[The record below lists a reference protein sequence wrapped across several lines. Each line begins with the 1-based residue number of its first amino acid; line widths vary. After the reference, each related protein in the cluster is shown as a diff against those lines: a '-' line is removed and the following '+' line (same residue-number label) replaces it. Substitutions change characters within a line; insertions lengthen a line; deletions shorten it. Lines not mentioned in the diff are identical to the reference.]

1 MEGFFNIFIC
11 SSTYKCT
18 NTAQIHSHHICM
30 YFDGSSCSFQRL
42 LVCCTRGHKVY
53 IRNSMYY
60 YECLRTNTDYV
71 LVSIYSIICTY
82 MFAYVSLRQYTN
94 VTERSRTTFIYVS
107 IHSNMQICWT
117 TYHHDVTYLAV
128 FSYAYNIRILLP
140 IHTYQHGYIRV
151 TRIYIQI
158 RTKKNVEKYI
168 QKYVD
173 AIHTIIQ
180 TILYIYTCHYGSEIS
195 IRANTYKTVY

>member
-1 MEGFFNIFIC
+1 
-11 SSTYKCT
+11 
-18 NTAQIHSHHICM
+18 M
-30 YFDGSSCSFQRL
+30 YFDGSRCSFQRL
-42 LVCCTRGHKVY
+42 LVCCTQGHYVDVHYVDNLLVLTYTNICTY
-53 IRNSMYY
+53 IQN
-60 YECLRTNTDYV
+60 
-71 LVSIYSIICTY
+71 ICTY